1 MSRVSY
7 RYWVPVDNAYHQ
19 TRSAIVFFM
28 QLEFSKVHLLTMKF
42 YINIFLIIVFLIG
55 IAGCAGKPRLPE
67 DSQHTQGPSVLV
79 KTYKMS
85 VGDQVMIN
93 VWKNPEL
100 SVAAPIRP
108 DGKVSVPLIGDVM
121 AVGRTPEQLARN
133 IETKLT
139 SYVKAPNV
147 TVVLTNLQGHEFLS
161 RIRVTGSVA
170 QNISLTYHQGMT
182 VLDAILAAGSI
193 NLYADSNRTKVHRRT
208 SEGTATY
215 DIRLKDIME
224 KGDMTTNIML
234 LPGDIIT
241 VPERLF

>member
-1 MSRVSY
+1 MKY
-7 RYWVPVDNAYHQ
+7 
-19 TRSAIVFFM
+19 
-28 QLEFSKVHLLTMKF
+28 SKFNLFAMKF
-42 YINIFLIIVFLIG
+42 NIKIFLIIFTLIA

-67 DSQHTQGPSVLV
+67 DSQNMEGPRVLV

-100 SVAAPIRP
+100 SVSAPIRP

-121 AVGRTPEQLARN
+121 AVGRTPEQLATN
-133 IETKLT
+133 IEDKLK

-170 QNISLTYHQGMT
+170 QNISITYHQGMT
-182 VLDAILAAGSI
+182 VLDAVLAAGSVD
-193 NLYADSNRTKVHRRT
+193 LYADSNRTKVHRRT
-208 SEGTATY
+208 SKGNETY

-224 KGDMTTNIML
+224 KGDMTTNINL
-234 LPGDIIT
+234 LPGDVIT